1 MLLRL
6 PALAQNQAKPVVG
19 FLHGSAPV
27 GQVHIYVERFLSGL
41 KDEGFEPERNLA
53 IEYRWAEGEYDRMP
67 GLAAEIL
74 KSRPTVVV
82 VYGPPNAVRAAINV
96 VPRQLP
102 VVFGTGGDPVA
113 AGIVP
118 SLGRLQGNVTGTA
131 NRTNAL
137 DTKRL
142 ELLRDLL
149 PESSVF
155 GLILNSNN
163 SDADQVTKA
172 AEAGATVLG
181 RRLLTA
187 PATTPE
193 QLDTAF
199 ASLAERHVDALL
211 MGSDTFLNAQSERIL
226 SLASRHRLPT
236 IYNGRQ
242 FVDAGGLLSYGA
254 DFGDSYRLIGS
265 YAGKILKGAKPT
277 DLPVVE
283 PTRFELVV
291 NLKTAKALGLTVP
304 RSILVRADEVIE

>member
-1 MLLRL
+1 MLLPL
-6 PALAQNQAKPVVG
+6 PAPAQNQARPLIG
-19 FLHGSAPV
+19 FLHGSAPAAQIHV
-27 GQVHIYVERFLSGL
+27 YVERFLSGL
-41 KDEGFEPERNLA
+41 KDEGFEAERNLTV
-53 IEYRWAEGEYDRMP
+53 EYRWAEGEYDHMP
-67 GLAAEIL
+67 ALAAEIL

-82 VYGPPNAVRAAINV
+82 VYGPPNAVRAAINA

-102 VVFGTGGDPVA
+102 VVFGTGGDPIA

-118 SLGRLQGNVTGTA
+118 SLGRPQGNVTGTA

-163 SDADQVTKA
+163 SDSAEVTRA
-172 AEAGATVLG
+172 AEAGAAVLG
-181 RRLLTA
+181 RRLVTA

-193 QLDTAF
+193 ELDTAF
-199 ASLAERHVDALL
+199 ASLAERHVDGLL
-211 MGSDTFLNAQSERIL
+211 MGSDTFLNAQSDRVL
-226 SLASRHRLPT
+226 SLAARHRLPT

-242 FVDAGGLLSYGA
+242 SAEAGGLLSYGA
-254 DFGDSYRLIGS
+254 DFGDNYRLMGS
-265 YAGKILKGAKPT
+265 YTGKILKGAKPA

-291 NLKTAKALGLTVP
+291 NLRTAKALGLTVP
-304 RSILVRADEVIE
+304 PSILARADEVVE